1 MATFPLIKH
10 PLIQLGAI
18 DESTVLAF
26 SLHGKS
32 QYLLKFRPR
41 LML

>member
-18 DESTVLAF
+18 ESTVLAF